1 MEPVPLKRSLS
12 LPLITLYGLGTI
24 VGAGIYVLIGEV
36 AGKAGMSA
44 PLSFLLASLLV
55 ATSAFSYA
63 ELSAR
68 YPLCAGEALY
78 VQHAFGWTLLARLV
92 GLGVV
97 LIGIVSTA
105 TLIRGFVGYLHVFIE
120 LPPVL
125 IICLLVVILGGLAA
139 WGITESVT
147 VAAVTTLIEIVGL
160 LLIVWVGRGGWHLLP
175 ERLPDFFPSMTWQPW
190 LGILAGTFLAFYA
203 YIGFEDI
210 VNVAEEV
217 KRPSRNLPLAVFLSL
232 GISTLLYMV
241 VVVSVLLSVTPEE
254 LAQSEAPLAYVY
266 QRSTGQE
273 PVFIALASLT
283 AVLNGALIQIIMA
296 TRVLYGMSRQSWL
309 PGLFARVNPLTRTPL
324 NSTLV
329 IVAAVLALALW
340 LPLVRLA
347 EITSLI
353 TLLVFSTV
361 NLSLWRVKRH
371 EPRPEGVQ
379 VYPGWLPIIGAVSSL
394 GLVVL
399 QLGQW
404 M

>member
-1 MEPVPLKRSLS
+1 MEPVPLRRSLS

-36 AGKAGMSA
+36 AGKAGMGT

-55 ATSAFSYA
+55 GFSAFSYA

-68 YPLCAGEALY
+68 YPLCAGEAIY
-78 VQHAFGWTLLARLV
+78 VQNAFGWGLLSRLV

-120 LPPVL
+120 LPPVV
-125 IICLLVVILGGLAA
+125 IICLLIVILAGLAA

-147 VAAVTTLIEIVGL
+147 VAAVTTLIEIIGL
-160 LLIVWVGRGGWHLLP
+160 LLIVWVGRGTWHQLP
-175 ERLPDFFPSMTWQPW
+175 ERLEDFFPSTAWQPW
-190 LGILAGTFLAFYA
+190 LGVLAGTFLAFYA

-217 KRPSRNLPLAVFLSL
+217 KKPGRNLPLAIFLSL
-232 GISTLLYMV
+232 GISTLLYMI
-241 VVVSVLLSVTPEE
+241 VVVSALLSVTPAE
-254 LAQSEAPLAYVY
+254 LAHSKAPLAYVY
-266 QRSTGQE
+266 QHNTGQE

-283 AVLNGALIQIIMA
+283 AVVNGALIQMIMA

-309 PGLFARVNPLTRTPL
+309 PRLFARVNPVTRTPL

-329 IVAAVLALALW
+329 IAVSVLALALW
-340 LPLVRLA
+340 LPLLRLA

-361 NLSLWRVKRH
+361 NLSLWRIKRH
-371 EPRPEGVQ
+371 EPRPEGIQ
-379 VYPGWLPIIGAVSSL
+379 VYPGWLPIIGAVTSL
-394 GLVVL
+394 GMVVL
-399 QLGQW
+399 QLVQW
-404 M
+404 I